1 MSVRGLLSCAPTRL
15 DGLAKIMFVDDLTNH
30 TANIED
36 HQPPLERPSY
46 DPPEDGTRIV
56 SIDFIEFYTLL
67 SQETLSF

>member
-15 DGLAKIMFVDDLTNH
+15 DGFAKIMFVDDLTNH

-36 HQPPLERPSY
+36 HQPPQERPSY
-46 DPPEDGTRIV
+46 DPPDQARIV